1 MYYTQNPVKA
11 FTWTIPPLEWIEADM
26 SIKDLKGAVK
36 YLEEMK
42 GLPEIDPHQV
52 ELVKRMSVP
61 MYENTDHQISWT
73 ITGIAA
79 LACGL
84 LVLGVCAKT
93 WCCVP
98 RYNHLPF
105 AGVSFVKD
113 PTEPQD
119 NQELREESGSRAQIL
134 TRPH

>member
-1 MYYTQNPVKA
+1 
-11 FTWTIPPLEWIEADM
+11 
-26 SIKDLKGAVK
+26 
-36 YLEEMK
+36 
-42 GLPEIDPHQV
+42 
-52 ELVKRMSVP
+52 MSVP

-93 WCCVP
+93 WCSVLW
-98 RYNHLPF
+98 YNHLPF

-113 PTEPQD
+113 PMEPQD
-119 NQELREESGSRAQIL
+119 NQELHEELGSRAQIL